1 MAGTNAVA
9 FKKALFDALAEAPAL
24 EGVQVSYGYPGD
36 DAERELIHGGRVEG
50 PQSYATIRG
59 GGGRFPRDEEL
70 TVKVNIV
77 VTKPGA
83 DPYEVE
89 LRATEL
95 GTVVE
100 ELLAGD
106 PDLTGLTGIVYSGIA
121 NLFVDSDVDDDGAFG
136 LLVFDVMVKSR
147 LR

>member
-1 MAGTNAVA
+1 MAGTNAVV
-9 FKKALFDALAEAPAL
+9 FKKALFDALAAAPAL
-24 EGVQVSYGYPGD
+24 EGVQVSYHFPGND
-36 DAERELIHGGRVEG
+36 PERELIHGGAVEG
-50 PQSYATIRG
+50 TQNYPIIRG

-70 TVKVNIV
+70 SVKLHIV
-77 VTKPGA
+77 VTQPGS

-89 LRATEL
+89 FRATEL

-106 PDLTGLTGIVYSGIA
+106 PDLTGLTGIIYSGIS
-121 NLFVDSDVDDDGAFG
+121 NVFLDSDVDDDGAIG
-136 LLVFDVMVKSR
+136 ILTYDVLVKSR